1 MVSKPRM
8 VICSQGRCVVLEIMF
23 KRIAVVGDVL
33 DRIGLSA
40 FFFSVNSAN
49 FPVAERARCHH
60 FWDVLSP
67 HVMQPIPRFFGAH
80 THCYVV

>member
-1 MVSKPRM
+1 MFSKAFCMIFP
-8 VICSQGRCVVLEIMF
+8 QGGGVVLEI
-23 KRIAVVGDVL
+23 ILQGVAVVGDVL
-33 DRIGLSA
+33 DGKGLTA
-40 FFFSVNSAN
+40 FFFSVDSAN
-49 FPVAERARCHH
+49 FPIAKCARCHH